1 MAPPLRFL
9 VADPSPDIRR
19 QVKDAL
25 TTRRQADVVE
35 HWLSADVR
43 TAITDSGPFDL
54 VVVGQE
60 LPDEPGDQLS
70 RWIRR
75 DARSLWP
82 NVPVVLMAESAGPEM
97 EQVAVMAGARLMP
110 KPFNQ
115 GKLVLLAEKMMTD
128 YPNFIVS
135 PSYFGPD
142 RRHGKRPLGSE
153 RRMAQSATVQ
163 IIDDPADYAVGKDAI
178 VLIFDYLKLRLAN
191 APSATMRDFLLRA
204 HLQRAA
210 DNIPLIQERL
220 LGKVTEQQAM
230 MDSDLSALMGGA
242 NGSTLKKMNRSAK
255 TMMVDTTTAGFLLM
269 ASIATSLHHYTS
281 GTYSISDKLLRFLTA
296 HVTAIRSA
304 IIYRIFDD
312 GGSVGQSI
320 VGALKVAESVFR
332 RPAEA

>member
-19 QVKDAL
+19 EVRNAL
-25 TTRRQADVVE
+25 TTRRQADVLE
-35 HWLSADVR
+35 LFLAADVQ
-43 TAITDSGPFDL
+43 TAIVDTGPFDL
-54 VVVGQE
+54 IVLGHE
-60 LPDEPGDQLS
+60 LPDMPGDKLS

-75 DARSLWP
+75 DNRSLRP
-82 NVPVVLMAESAGPEM
+82 NVPVVLMSESTTPEM
-97 EQVAVMAGARLMP
+97 EQTAVMAGARLLP

-142 RRHGKRPLGSE
+142 RRYSKRPLGAE
-153 RRMAQSATVQ
+153 RRMAKSATVQ
-163 IIDDPADYAVGKDAI
+163 IVDDPADYAVGNDAI
-178 VLIFDYLKLRLAN
+178 VVIFDYLKLRLAN
-191 APSATMRDFLLRA
+191 APSSTMRDFLLRE
-204 HLQRAA
+204 HLRRAA

-230 MDSDLSALMGGA
+230 MDSDLSALAGGA

-281 GTYSISDKLLRFLTA
+281 GTYTISDKLLRFLTA

-304 IIYRIFDD
+304 ITYRIFDD

-320 VGALKVAESVFR
+320 VGALKVAESIFR